1 MLANTPLIKLFT
13 SVKPYVI
20 GVIRLLVLPVIVGAL
35 LYVVHICGVRG
46 EVFVIIFKLCVIV
59 AAMPVGMNVVVYPE
73 SVGKDSSEGAKMCFL
88 SYIMALGALPL
99 IYTVLDMVTVSMI

>member
-1 MLANTPLIKLFT
+1 M
-13 SVKPYVI
+13 
-20 GVIRLLVLPVIVGAL
+20 
-35 LYVVHICGVRG
+35 RG

-73 SVGKDSSEGAKMCFL
+73 SVDKDSSEGAKMCFL

-99 IYTVLDMVTVSMI
+99 VFTLLDVITVGMI